1 MKSGELL
8 ALNGVEGK
16 SLADHIAVTIG
27 NLGENVTLRRAT
39 CLNTQNTGL
48 NIMGLTHPSN
58 SNGTNF
64 LSGKYGSIVIY
75 RKKIEDEKVNQQPL
89 ENTRDEILR
98 QMCQH
103 IIGNYDQLLFFSFI
117 IYFLFIVFL
126 VKLLINLKYILIKNK

>member
-1 MKSGELL
+1 MNLKSGELL

-27 NLGENVTLRRAT
+27 NLGENVALRRAT

-48 NIMGLTHPSN
+48 NIMGLTHPSTS

-75 RKKIEDEKVNQQPL
+75 RKKIDDEKMNQQPL

-103 IIGNYDQLLFFSFI
+103 VIGNYDYSTIMVYFQGILLFCFFI
-117 IYFLFIVFL
+117 T
-126 VKLLINLKYILIKNK
+126 